1 MQQDEWISLRE
12 FARRCEVSPWAVS
25 RAVQS
30 GRVSSVRRD
39 ESGRCVAV
47 EWNRA
52 RAEWIARTDPAQA
65 ERRGAAM
72 ESQLEAQA
80 AGEQGGDD
88 EIPSL
93 SIALRRKR
101 WAETV
106 LKELEAQKARG
117 EVVEIEEVKRAAYRR
132 YRAIRDRLIGIAD
145 RVAPIVAAEH
155 DVAIVHATI
164 RDEIRKVLHELAD
177 SALESA
183 AADDR
188 DDERVAT

>member
-1 MQQDEWISLRE
+1 
-12 FARRCEVSPWAVS
+12 
-25 RAVQS
+25 
-30 GRVSSVRRD
+30 
-39 ESGRCVAV
+39 
-47 EWNRA
+47 
-52 RAEWIARTDPAQA
+52 
-65 ERRGAAM
+65 M